1 MRFIRN
7 FFLKGKFLRRAFVC
21 LIYSTAIARLPVVI
35 SVRPLSHHQ
44 INLIVLLIYFF
55 RHHKRAIAGMIG
67 KLHLRFLD
75 IDILKAFASILC
87 HKQFTKA
94 AAAI

>member
-1 MRFIRN
+1 
-7 FFLKGKFLRRAFVC
+7 
-21 LIYSTAIARLPVVI
+21 
-35 SVRPLSHHQ
+35 
-44 INLIVLLIYFF
+44 
-55 RHHKRAIAGMIG
+55 MIG

-87 HKQFTKA
+87 HKQLTKA